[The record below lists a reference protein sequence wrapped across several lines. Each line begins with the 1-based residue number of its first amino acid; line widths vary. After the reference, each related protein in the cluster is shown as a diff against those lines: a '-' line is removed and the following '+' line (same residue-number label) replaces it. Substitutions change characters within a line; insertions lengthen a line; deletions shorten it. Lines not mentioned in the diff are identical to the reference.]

1 MRKKRSNCG
10 SVALMPRLRVL
21 CDGETALGPG
31 RVDLLE
37 LIEETGSLRAAAQ
50 EMEMSYMR
58 AWTLVKSL
66 NSWFRAPL
74 VEVARGG
81 KTGGGARITKD
92 GRKVVALYR
101 RMERESQRAARRPWK
116 ELRGLL
122 KS

>member
-1 MRKKRSNCG
+1 MRKKMAARRS
-10 SVALMPRLRVL
+10 VVLLPRLRVL

-37 LIEETGSLRAAAQ
+37 LIAETGSLRAAAQ

-66 NSWFRAPL
+66 NSWFRAPV

-81 KTGGGARITKD
+81 SSGGGAKLTAV
-92 GRKVVALYR
+92 GREVVALYR
-101 RMERESQRAARRPWK
+101 RIERESQRVAIRPWK
-116 ELRGLL
+116 DLRKLL
-122 KS
+122 RC

>member
-1 MRKKRSNCG
+1 MRKKMAARRS
-10 SVALMPRLRVL
+10 VVLLPRLRVL

-37 LIEETGSLRAAAQ
+37 LITETGSLRAAAQ

-66 NSWFRAPL
+66 NSWFRAPV

-81 KTGGGARITKD
+81 SSGGGAKLTAV
-92 GRKVVALYR
+92 GREVVALYR
-101 RMERESQRAARRPWK
+101 RIERESQRVAIRPWK
-116 ELRGLL
+116 DLRKLL
-122 KS
+122 RC

>member
-1 MRKKRSNCG
+1 MRKKMPARRS
-10 SVALMPRLRVL
+10 VVLLPRLRVL

-37 LIEETGSLRAAAQ
+37 LIAKTGSLRAAAQ

-66 NSWFRAPL
+66 NSWFRAPV

-81 KTGGGARITKD
+81 SSGGGAKLTAV
-92 GRKVVALYR
+92 GREVVALYR
-101 RMERESQRAARRPWK
+101 RIERESQRVAIRPWK
-116 ELRGLL
+116 DLRKLL
-122 KS
+122 RC